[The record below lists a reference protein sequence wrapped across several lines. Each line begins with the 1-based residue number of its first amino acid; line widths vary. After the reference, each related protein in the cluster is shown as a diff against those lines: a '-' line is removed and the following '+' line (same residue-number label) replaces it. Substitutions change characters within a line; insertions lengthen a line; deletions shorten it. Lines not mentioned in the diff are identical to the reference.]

1 MTLKDNLYI
10 RKKERVYQYK
20 STLLIKLISVQIFQK
35 FKKKKGITWCQITC
49 GKSSRYLNI
58 DIKILIDDLIV
69 EPVER

>member
-35 FKKKKGITWCQITC
+35 LKKGITWCQITY

-58 DIKILIDDLIV
+58 DIKILIDDLIP

>member
-35 FKKKKGITWCQITC
+35 LKKKKESPGARSLVVKVQ
-49 GKSSRYLNI
+49 
-58 DIKILIDDLIV
+58 DI
-69 EPVER
+69 